1 MDLIFL
7 LKAFILGIVE
17 GATEFLPVSS
27 TGHLIIVGDLLH
39 FNDGKGKVFEI
50 VIQLGAILG
59 VVWDYRAR
67 VGRLITGLNTKHEQ
81 RFLLNLF
88 IAFLPAAI
96 MGLLLHQQIK
106 TYLFNPGTGAG
117 ALIVGGFVILWIERL
132 PLRVR
137 VTSMEAL
144 GPMDA
149 LKIGIAQTF
158 SLFPGVS
165 RAGATIMGGLSGGL
179 SRTAATEF
187 SFLLAMPIMF
197 AATFFEL
204 FNNYKLFEAAD
215 FPVFATGFVTSFLSA
230 LIVVKMF
237 LRFVSN
243 HNFTSFAIYRIVF
256 GVLVFAHG
264 LPPRAFRL
272 ALVTTIGSVLG
283 GLAGYVIGYGFMASA
298 GQWILDAYHF

>member
-1 MDLIFL
+1 MEIPLII
-7 LKAFILGIVE
+7 KAVILGIVE
-17 GATEFLPVSS
+17 GLTEFLPVSS
-27 TGHLIIVGDLLH
+27 TGHLIIVGNFLD
-39 FNDGKGKVFEI
+39 FNDEKGKVFEI

-67 VGRLITGLNTKHEQ
+67 VGRLITGLNTRHEQ

-96 MGLLLHQQIK
+96 VGLLLHQQIK
-106 TYLFNPGTGAG
+106 TYLFNPITVAG
-117 ALIVGGFVILWIERL
+117 ALIVGGFVILLIERL

-137 VTSMEAL
+137 TTSMEDL
-144 GPMDA
+144 GPGQA

-165 RAGATIMGGLSGGL
+165 RAGATIMGGLLAGL

-197 AATFFEL
+197 AATLFEL
-204 FNNYKLFEAAD
+204 VKNYALFETSD
-215 FPVFATGFVTSFLSA
+215 IPVFATGFVASFVSA
-230 LIVVKMF
+230 LIVVKLF

-243 HNFTSFAIYRIVF
+243 HTFTSFALYRIIF
-256 GVLVFAHG
+256 G
-264 LPPRAFRL
+264 
-272 ALVTTIGSVLG
+272 ALV
-283 GLAGYVIGYGFMASA
+283 LAYFWG
-298 GQWILDAYHF
+298 

>member
-1 MDLIFL
+1 MELPLLI
-7 LKAFILGIVE
+7 KALILGIVE
-17 GATEFLPVSS
+17 GLTEFLPVSS
-27 TGHLIIVGDLLH
+27 TGHLIIVGDLLD
-39 FNDGKGKVFEI
+39 FNDDKGKVFEI

-96 MGLLLHQQIK
+96 VGLLLHQHIK
-106 TYLFNPGTGAG
+106 TYLFNPVTVAI
-117 ALIVGGFVILWIERL
+117 ALIVGGFAILWIERL
-132 PLRVR
+132 SLRVR
-137 VTSMEAL
+137 VTSMEDL

-165 RAGATIMGGLSGGL
+165 RAGATIMGGLLSGL

-204 FNNYKLFEAAD
+204 LNNHALFEAAD
-215 FPVFATGFVTSFLSA
+215 VPVFATGFVTSFVSA
-230 LIVVKMF
+230 LIIVKIF
-237 LRFVSN
+237 LRFVAN
-243 HNFTSFAIYRIVF
+243 HTFTAFAVYRIIF
-256 GVLVFAHG
+256 G
-264 LPPRAFRL
+264 
-272 ALVTTIGSVLG
+272 ALV
-283 GLAGYVIGYGFMASA
+283 LAYF
-298 GQWILDAYHF
+298 WD